1 MPRLAARTFPRISG
15 NPRGGNGAGGG
26 GGMSRVARNDESVPP
41 RFDARAPGAIAIGI
55 RASTGT
61 DLRAKHLREKAM
73 TGISPPP
80 SHPPSSSPLRRRCHP
95 PSLVRVHLVYASRK
109 RARVL
114 PLSPPSPPPLPRRP
128 TSDSGPARCRG
139 AARSLFLP
147 RCVLAVVA
155 GTPCR
160 LSRLGYRGDSVAT
173 ARAA

>member
-73 TGISPPP
+73 TGISPP
-80 SHPPSSSPLRRRCHP
+80 LP
-95 PSLVRVHLVYASRK
+95 PSLLLAPPPPLPPSISR
-109 RARVL
+109 
-114 PLSPPSPPPLPRRP
+114 PSPSRLCVAKTSESPPPLPTLSSPPPPPPDERFRAGSLP
-128 TSDSGPARCRG
+128 RRG
-139 AARSLFLP
+139 AISFSSSLRSRRRRRDTL
-147 RCVLAVVA
+147 
-155 GTPCR
+155 
-160 LSRLGYRGDSVAT
+160 
-173 ARAA
+173 

>member
-80 SHPPSSSPLRRRCHP
+80 PTLPPPRPSAAAATLHLSSESISFMRRENERESSPSPHP
-95 PSLVRVHLVYASRK
+95 LL
-109 RARVL
+109 
-114 PLSPPSPPPLPRRP
+114 PPSP
-128 TSDSGPARCRG
+128 
-139 AARSLFLP
+139 AARRAIPGRLVAAARRDLFFF
-147 RCVLAVVA
+147 LAAFSPSSPGHPVDCP
-155 GTPCR
+155 G
-160 LSRLGYRGDSVAT
+160 
-173 ARAA
+173 